1 MCHAAKRRKCTMGSG
16 GEKTRTLQAGE
27 FLFRQ
32 GDAAKLVFA
41 IERGQLR
48 LERRTFD
55 GRLVPLHLAR
65 AGETFAEAA
74 LFADRYHCDAVAL
87 TDAVVKALPKA
98 VLLAELEQAGGHA
111 PTLVHAM
118 ARQLHVLR
126 QRLELR
132 NVRSAR
138 ERVLL
143 ALELRVT
150 DDSRT
155 VVLDG
160 PLQDFAADLGLTR
173 EALYRTLAALHVS
186 GQIVRDGAQIT
197 LRRPLGA

>member
-1 MCHAAKRRKCTMGSG
+1 MSSG

-32 GDAAKLVFA
+32 GDAAKFVFA

-98 VLLAELEQAGGHA
+98 ALLAELEQSRGHV
-111 PTLVHAM
+111 PVLIHAM
-118 ARQLHVLR
+118 ARQLHALR

-143 ALELRVT
+143 ALELRAT

-155 VVLDG
+155 VVLEG

-173 EALYRTLAALHVS
+173 EALYRTLAALHAS
-186 GQIVRDGAQIT
+186 DQIVRNGAQIT

>member
-1 MCHAAKRRKCTMGSG
+1 MPLKEGAHIMGSG
-16 GEKTRTLQAGE
+16 GERTRTLQAGE
-27 FLFRQ
+27 SLFRQ
-32 GDAAKLVFA
+32 GDAATFVFA
-41 IERGQLR
+41 IEQGQLR

-118 ARQLHVLR
+118 ARQLHALR

-143 ALELRVT
+143 ALELRVV
-150 DDSRT
+150 DESRT
-155 VVLDG
+155 VVLEG
-160 PLQDFAADLGLTR
+160 PLQDLAADLGLTR
-173 EALYRTLAALHVS
+173 EALYRTLAALHAS
-186 GQIVRDGAQIT
+186 GQIVRDGSRIT
-197 LRRPLGA
+197 VRRPLGT

>member
-1 MCHAAKRRKCTMGSG
+1 MGSG
-16 GEKTRTLQAGE
+16 GEKTRTLEAGE

-32 GDAAKLVFA
+32 GDAAMFVFA

-74 LFADRYHCDAVAL
+74 LFADHYHCDVVAL

-98 VLLAELEQAGGHA
+98 ALLAELEHSRGHT
-111 PTLVHAM
+111 PVLVHAM
-118 ARQLHVLR
+118 ARQLHALR

-143 ALELRVT
+143 ALELRAT
-150 DDSRT
+150 DESRT

-160 PLQDFAADLGLTR
+160 PLQDLAADLGLTR
-173 EALYRTLAALHVS
+173 EALYRTLAALHAS
-186 GQIVRDGAQIT
+186 GQIVRDGSQIT

>member
-1 MCHAAKRRKCTMGSG
+1 MGSG
-16 GEKTRTLQAGE
+16 GERTRTLQAGE
-27 FLFRQ
+27 SLFRQ
-32 GDAAKLVFA
+32 GDAAKFVFT

-87 TDAVVKALPKA
+87 THAVVKALPKA
-98 VLLAELEQAGGHA
+98 ALLVELEHSRGHA
-111 PTLVHAM
+111 PILVHAM
-118 ARQLHVLR
+118 ARQLHALR

-143 ALELRVT
+143 ALELRAT

-155 VVLDG
+155 VVLEG

-173 EALYRTLAALHVS
+173 EALYRTLARLHAS
-186 GQIVRDGAQIT
+186 GQIVRDGSQIT

>member
-1 MCHAAKRRKCTMGSG
+1 MSSG

-32 GDAAKLVFA
+32 GDAAMFVFA

-98 VLLAELEQAGGHA
+98 ALLVELEQSRGHT
-111 PTLVHAM
+111 PVLVHAM
-118 ARQLHVLR
+118 ARQLHALR

-143 ALELRVT
+143 ALELRAT

-155 VVLDG
+155 VVLEG

-173 EALYRTLAALHVS
+173 EALYRTLAALHAS
-186 GQIVRDGAQIT
+186 GQIVRDGSQIT
-197 LRRPLGA
+197 LRRPLGT

>member
-1 MCHAAKRRKCTMGSG
+1 MGSG
-16 GEKTRTLQAGE
+16 GEKTRTLEAGE

-32 GDAAKLVFA
+32 GDTAKFVFA

-87 TDAVVKALPKA
+87 TGAVVKALPKA
-98 VLLAELEQAGGHA
+98 ALLVELEHSRGHT
-111 PTLVHAM
+111 PVLVHAM
-118 ARQLHVLR
+118 ARQLHALR

-138 ERVLL
+138 ERILL

-150 DDSRT
+150 DESRT

-160 PLQDFAADLGLTR
+160 PIQDFAADLGLTR
-173 EALYRTLAALHVS
+173 EALYRTLAALHAS
-186 GQIVRDGAQIT
+186 GQIVRDGSQIT

>member
-1 MCHAAKRRKCTMGSG
+1 MGSG
-16 GEKTRTLQAGE
+16 GERTRTLQAGE

-32 GDAAKLVFA
+32 GDAAKFVFA

-48 LERRTFD
+48 LERRTSD

-65 AGETFAEAA
+65 AGESFAEAA

-98 VLLAELEQAGGHA
+98 ALLVELEHSRGHA
-111 PTLVHAM
+111 PILVHAM

-143 ALELRVT
+143 ALELRAT

-155 VVLDG
+155 VVLEG

-173 EALYRTLAALHVS
+173 EALYRTLAALHAS
-186 GQIVRDGAQIT
+186 GQIVRDGSQIT

>member
-1 MCHAAKRRKCTMGSG
+1 MSSG
-16 GEKTRTLQAGE
+16 GERTRTLQAGE

-32 GDAAKLVFA
+32 GDAAKFVFA

-98 VLLAELEQAGGHA
+98 ALLVELEHSRGH
-111 PTLVHAM
+111 TLVHAM

-138 ERVLL
+138 ERILL

-150 DDSRT
+150 DESRT

-160 PLQDFAADLGLTR
+160 PLQDLAADLGLTR
-173 EALYRTLAALHVS
+173 EALYRTLSGLHAS

-197 LRRPLGA
+197 LKRPLGA

>member
-1 MCHAAKRRKCTMGSG
+1 MGSG
-16 GEKTRTLQAGE
+16 GERTRTLQAGE

-32 GDAAKLVFA
+32 GDAATFVFA
-41 IERGQLR
+41 IEQGQLR

-87 TDAVVKALPKA
+87 TDAVVKVLPKA
-98 VLLAELEQAGGHA
+98 ALLVELEQSGGHA
-111 PTLVHAM
+111 PVLVQAM
-118 ARQLHVLR
+118 ARQLHALR

-143 ALELRVT
+143 ALELRVV

-155 VVLDG
+155 VVLER

-173 EALYRTLAALHVS
+173 EALYRTLAGLHAS
-186 GQIVRDGAQIT
+186 GQIVRDGSQIT
-197 LRRPLGA
+197 LTARFERGASRLDEV

>member
-1 MCHAAKRRKCTMGSG
+1 MGSG
-16 GEKTRTLQAGE
+16 GEKTRTLEAGE

-32 GDAAKLVFA
+32 GDTAKFVFA

-98 VLLAELEQAGGHA
+98 ALLVELEHSRGHT
-111 PTLVHAM
+111 PVLVHAM
-118 ARQLHVLR
+118 ARQLHALR

-138 ERVLL
+138 ERILL

-150 DDSRT
+150 DESRT

-160 PLQDFAADLGLTR
+160 PLQDLAADLGLTR
-173 EALYRTLAALHVS
+173 EALYRTLAALHAS
-186 GQIVRDGAQIT
+186 GQIVRDGSQIT

>member
-1 MCHAAKRRKCTMGSG
+1 MGSG
-16 GEKTRTLQAGE
+16 GERTRTLQAGE

-32 GDAAKLVFA
+32 GDAAMFVFA

-98 VLLAELEQAGGHA
+98 ALLVELEHSRGHA
-111 PTLVHAM
+111 PILVHAM
-118 ARQLHVLR
+118 ARQLHALR

-143 ALELRVT
+143 ALELRAT

-155 VVLDG
+155 VVLEG

-173 EALYRTLAALHVS
+173 EALYRTLARLHAS
-186 GQIVRDGAQIT
+186 GQIVRDGSQIT

>member
-1 MCHAAKRRKCTMGSG
+1 MGSG
-16 GEKTRTLQAGE
+16 GERTRTLQAGE

-32 GDAAKLVFA
+32 GDAAMFVFA
-41 IERGQLR
+41 IEQGQLR

-87 TDAVVKALPKA
+87 TDAVVKVLPKA
-98 VLLAELEQAGGHA
+98 ALLVELEQSGGHA
-111 PTLVHAM
+111 PILVHAM

-155 VVLDG
+155 VVLEG

-173 EALYRTLAALHVS
+173 EALYRTLAALHAS
-186 GQIVRDGAQIT
+186 GQIVRDGSQIT

>member
-1 MCHAAKRRKCTMGSG
+1 MGSG
-16 GEKTRTLQAGE
+16 GEKTRTLEAGE

-32 GDAAKLVFA
+32 GDAAKFVFA

-98 VLLAELEQAGGHA
+98 ALLVELEHSRGHT
-111 PTLVHAM
+111 PVLVHAM
-118 ARQLHVLR
+118 ARQLHALR

-138 ERVLL
+138 ERILL

-150 DDSRT
+150 DESRT

-160 PLQDFAADLGLTR
+160 PLQDLAADLGLTR
-173 EALYRTLAALHVS
+173 EALYRTLSGLHAS

>member
-1 MCHAAKRRKCTMGSG
+1 MSSG

-32 GDAAKLVFA
+32 GDAAMFVFA

-98 VLLAELEQAGGHA
+98 ALLVELEQSRGHT
-111 PTLVHAM
+111 PVLVHAM
-118 ARQLHVLR
+118 ARQLHALR

-143 ALELRVT
+143 ALELRAT

-155 VVLDG
+155 VVLEG

-173 EALYRTLAALHVS
+173 EALYRTLAGLHAS
-186 GQIVRDGAQIT
+186 GQIVRDGSQIT
-197 LRRPLGA
+197 LRRPLGT

>member
-1 MCHAAKRRKCTMGSG
+1 MGSG
-16 GEKTRTLQAGE
+16 GEKTRTLEAGE

-32 GDAAKLVFA
+32 GDAAKFVFA

-98 VLLAELEQAGGHA
+98 ALLVELEHSRGHT
-111 PTLVHAM
+111 PVLVHAM
-118 ARQLHVLR
+118 ARQLHALR

-138 ERVLL
+138 ERILL

-150 DDSRT
+150 DESRT

-160 PLQDFAADLGLTR
+160 PLQDLAADLGLTR
-173 EALYRTLAALHVS
+173 EALYRTLAGLHAS

>member
-1 MCHAAKRRKCTMGSG
+1 MGSG
-16 GEKTRTLQAGE
+16 GEKTRTLEAGE

-32 GDAAKLVFA
+32 GDTAKFVFA

-98 VLLAELEQAGGHA
+98 ALLVELEHSRGHT
-111 PTLVHAM
+111 PVLVHAM
-118 ARQLHVLR
+118 ARQLHALR

-138 ERVLL
+138 ERILL

-150 DDSRT
+150 DESRT

-160 PLQDFAADLGLTR
+160 PLQDLAADLGLTR
-173 EALYRTLAALHVS
+173 EALYRTLSGLHAS

>member
-1 MCHAAKRRKCTMGSG
+1 MGSG
-16 GEKTRTLQAGE
+16 GEKTRTLEAGE

-32 GDAAKLVFA
+32 GDAATFVFA
-41 IERGQLR
+41 IEHGQLR

-118 ARQLHVLR
+118 ARQLHALR

-143 ALELRVT
+143 ALELRVV
-150 DDSRT
+150 DESRT
-155 VVLDG
+155 VVLEG
-160 PLQDFAADLGLTR
+160 PLQDLAADLGLTR
-173 EALYRTLAALHVS
+173 EALYRTLAALHAS
-186 GQIVRDGAQIT
+186 GQIVRDGSRIT
-197 LRRPLGA
+197 VRRPLGT

>member
-1 MCHAAKRRKCTMGSG
+1 MGSG

-32 GDAAKLVFA
+32 GDAAMFVFA

-74 LFADRYHCDAVAL
+74 LFADQYHCDAVTL
-87 TDAVVKALPKA
+87 TEAVLKALPKA
-98 VLLAELEQAGGHA
+98 TLLVELEQSRGQA

-118 ARQLHVLR
+118 ARPLHALR

-143 ALELRVT
+143 ALEQRVA
-150 DDSRT
+150 DESRT
-155 VVLDG
+155 VVLEG

-173 EALYRTLAALHVS
+173 EALYRTLATLHAS
-186 GQIVRDGAQIT
+186 GQIVRDGSQIT